1 MTPRCSSFCFLL
13 LLLVVVPWTPRRR
26 RLENKNYIDYILIY
40 LIPAIATNHGSAKVL
55 VVLLEI
61 HKQHMAQMQAQGPI
75 QVLQLV
81 IVGKDD
87 VPIFDA
93 DLTTRFTQSVSA
105 TSTAGVTAEHDQ
117 PAPGDAAQEPQR
129 PQYLYH
135 FVLHAALDAMDDA
148 EWATKDAFLG
158 IVDRFN
164 NLQVSGYITPG
175 NRLRL
180 MLLHDGR
187 SEENVKT
194 FFRGVHQLLVP
205 LVLNPFFLPK
215 KRIHSVDFYSRVRR
229 LSKSVFGV

>member
-1 MTPRCSSFCFLL
+1 
-13 LLLVVVPWTPRRR
+13 
-26 RLENKNYIDYILIY
+26 
-40 LIPAIATNHGSAKVL
+40 
-55 VVLLEI
+55 
-61 HKQHMAQMQAQGPI
+61 MAQMQAQAPL

-93 DLTTRFTQSVSA
+93 DLTTRFTQSVS
-105 TSTAGVTAEHDQ
+105 STGTGNAGSGGVSVEQDLEQKRQ
-117 PAPGDAAQEPQR
+117 PGSDTVGAQDPQR

-158 IVDRFN
+158 VIDRFN

-229 LSKSVFGV
+229 LSKSTFGV

>member
-1 MTPRCSSFCFLL
+1 
-13 LLLVVVPWTPRRR
+13 
-26 RLENKNYIDYILIY
+26 
-40 LIPAIATNHGSAKVL
+40 
-55 VVLLEI
+55 
-61 HKQHMAQMQAQGPI
+61 MAQMQAQGPI

-93 DLTTRFTQSVSA
+93 DLTTRFTQSVSS

-117 PAPGDAAQEPQR
+117 EHKRQPDAAQEPQR

>member
-1 MTPRCSSFCFLL
+1 
-13 LLLVVVPWTPRRR
+13 
-26 RLENKNYIDYILIY
+26 
-40 LIPAIATNHGSAKVL
+40 
-55 VVLLEI
+55 
-61 HKQHMAQMQAQGPI
+61 MAQMQAQGPL

-93 DLTTRFTQSVSA
+93 DLTTRFTQSVSSK
-105 TSTAGVTAEHDQ
+105 STGTAAGVTAEQEQEHTRQ
-117 PAPGDAAQEPQR
+117 PGSDAAQESQR

>member
-1 MTPRCSSFCFLL
+1 
-13 LLLVVVPWTPRRR
+13 
-26 RLENKNYIDYILIY
+26 
-40 LIPAIATNHGSAKVL
+40 
-55 VVLLEI
+55 
-61 HKQHMAQMQAQGPI
+61 MAQMQAQGPI

-93 DLTTRFTQSVSA
+93 DLTTRFTQSVTKS

-117 PAPGDAAQEPQR
+117 EHKRQPAPGEAAQEPQR